1 MHEQACCQWTCQS
14 PVAHSC
20 SLLNHSNSFHRGMF
34 KLNIK
39 FDADL
44 LLYLL
49 SHFECDDHTVHMFI
63 QLCLLPPL
71 TITVRLSLF
80 MHAHSSP
87 LSLASGYIDVMQT
100 ILIILTMAGLFL
112 DTLYV
117 YVYTH
122 TRTHIYIHTYTH
134 THMVWVQPG
143 DGNSMV
149 TETEKVAYAELLT
162 KVGDWSDQ
170 GLPGKM

>member
-1 MHEQACCQWTCQS
+1 
-14 PVAHSC
+14 
-20 SLLNHSNSFHRGMF
+20 
-34 KLNIK
+34 
-39 FDADL
+39 
-44 LLYLL
+44 
-49 SHFECDDHTVHMFI
+49 
-63 QLCLLPPL
+63 
-71 TITVRLSLF
+71 

-112 DTLYV
+112 DTLYM

-122 TRTHIYIHTYTH
+122 THTHTHI
-134 THMVWVQPG
+134 HMVWVQPG

-149 TETEKVAYAELLT
+149 IETEKVASAELLT